1 MFSFFFFWFQA
12 LPNTICGQNRNV
24 ATITK
29 QNEIYHVRKATGTL
43 CEDGQT
49 DRWTDGWGDGQT
61 KRQQENHDLYIYHCK
76 KKLVIVTQGTIWAET
91 RKQMAQTLHAQFLP
105 SDITG
110 LFPFLN
116 TM

>member
-1 MFSFFFFWFQA
+1 MDRR
-12 LPNTICGQNRNV
+12 T
-24 ATITK
+24 
-29 QNEIYHVRKATGTL
+29 
-43 CEDGQT
+43 DGQIDGQMDGWMDRGMDGWMDGWMDGRTDGRMDGRTDGRT
-49 DRWTDGWGDGQT
+49 DRQT
-61 KRQQENHDLYIYHCK
+61 KRQQENRDLHIYPCK

-91 RKQMAQTLHAQFLP
+91 RKQVAQTLHAQFLP